1 MIKKVLVDI
10 NNKTYLIKI
19 DYEHFKNYMQCKK
32 EEDVDIDIIG
42 SFCDYVY
49 MTKDVRISFANVDIP
64 EWLENIFE

>member
-1 MIKKVLVDI
+1 MTKKVLVDI

-19 DYEHFKNYMQCKK
+19 DYEHLKNYMQREK
-32 EEDVDIDIIG
+32 EKDADIDIIG

-49 MTKDVRISFANVDIP
+49 ITKDVHISFANVDIP